1 MKLLF
6 TKFRLPLIHGAV
18 CLSLVM
24 GGTAAVVAETE
35 EQEKKIVVTATRI
48 EKDLQMVPASVSVVD
63 AKEIRR
69 KGYTSVADA
78 LKDVPGVEISD
89 QSLAGS
95 KRINIRG
102 ESGARVL
109 IMVDGQKITEQKS
122 MDGAPLLIDPETID
136 RIEVIKGPASVLYG
150 SEAIGGAVNIITKK
164 GGNRPLQASASVT
177 YDSSTDG
184 FTESL
189 SLFGRKN
196 NFHYRVTGSYSDQGN
211 RETPDGE
218 LDESDSRRKSGSVF
232 LGWEKD
238 NVSIGVGLEGYDS
251 KVDSPPITVSG
262 NPFNLNLP
270 KWSRNKGSLFVDVKD
285 VTPKIKKIHLDAFV
299 QETEKDFE
307 QAMDINMGMV
317 ITQNI
322 NTFNNQKT
330 YGINSQMDLIVHP
343 SHYLVGGYSYS
354 RDTLD
359 ADRQISY
366 SAMLPGSDVFYD
378 AGIDTHALFLQD
390 EWVLPRDF
398 VLTLGGRYT
407 WVASELDETNDSS
420 AIAGRTTD
428 SHPVFSAGLTWS
440 GIESLTIRGLASQGY
455 RFPDLNKLFIGT
467 RHGGAVTLP
476 NQDLDPE
483 TSNNFEIGARYNTNN
498 WNIDLAGFVNLAED
512 YITTQTIGTNLKQF
526 ANVDEARTYG
536 VEAHMAYTFKPLNL
550 TPYITGTWMRRKFE
564 SEDLTTWKTNT
575 PKFSGR
581 LGLRWENDL
590 KNHPATVWFDAWM
603 RGATK
608 SEDED
613 SRGNVTENASWQTA
627 NLAVGSDFG
636 RDRQYNMSLN
646 LNNIFDHSYS
656 TAQNALDEPG
666 FHAVLRVGMNF

>member
-6 TKFRLPLIHGAV
+6 TKFRLVLIHGAV
-18 CLSLVM
+18 CLSLLM
-24 GGTAAVVAETE
+24 GGAAAVVAETE

-164 GGNRPLQASASVT
+164 GGDKPLQASASVT

-251 KVDSPPITVSG
+251 KVDSPPTTVSG

-285 VTPKIKKIHLDAFV
+285 ITPKIKKIHLDAFV

-330 YGINSQMDLIVHP
+330 YGINSQMDLLVHP
-343 SHYLVGGYSYS
+343 SHYLIGGYSYS

-359 ADRQISY
+359 ADRQIGFSF
-366 SAMLPGSDVFYD
+366 MLPGSDVFYD

-407 WVASELDETNDSS
+407 WVASELDETNDSA

-440 GIESLTIRGLASQGY
+440 GIDHLTLRGMVAQGY

-536 VEAHMAYTFKPLNL
+536 IEAHMAYTFNPLNL

-590 KNHPATVWFDAWM
+590 KNHPATVWSDVWM

-613 SRGNVTENASWQTA
+613 SRGNVTENAAWQTA

-636 RDRQYNMSLN
+636 RDRQYHVSLN

-656 TAQNALDEPG
+656 TAQNSLDEPG